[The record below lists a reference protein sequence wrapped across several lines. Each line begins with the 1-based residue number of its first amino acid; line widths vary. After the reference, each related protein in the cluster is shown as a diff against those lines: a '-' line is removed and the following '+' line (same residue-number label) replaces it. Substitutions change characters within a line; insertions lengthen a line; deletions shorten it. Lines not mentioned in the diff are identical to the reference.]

1 MYPIQTH
8 KAKKG
13 GVLVASVLTVA
24 VLASISA
31 VTLSAVNA
39 KHRNSYQA
47 AGWRDA
53 LVAAESGVER
63 AMAEL
68 TASIGDPNSAWTGW
82 TVVDAAGNPA
92 QNQTIDRDGRWI
104 PGYTLRT
111 VTTLPPQNGESVQT
125 QCLVMV
131 DVPATLASTS
141 RRWNQSFRIRS
152 TGIVPL
158 PQLSRAVSDEK
169 DTQLRRLSL
178 VTDRTVGSETRGARL
193 GVPQATRTIE
203 VIAKP
208 ESVFRYGLAAE
219 INFKLQ
225 RKTFIDGY
233 NSNYPDSSTNGKY
246 DPAKR
251 TPKGGSVLANRWKKK
266 PKPTNP
272 LEKFDLGHA
281 TIYGDLVVKGT
292 LKNVKNHENVL
303 GSKITNVSQET
314 PTNLAPQW
322 TSVTANIDKLDGK
335 IPAELAATFKIAEK
349 LAKAGGPAA
358 QFEAKSATA
367 AAELAAKG
375 MELLGSAD
383 PANPARYKVGKIAV
397 DKKNESLVLS
407 NPVGAT
413 ESWVDIWVTEDIK
426 IEHGGTMFLSNGVH
440 ARIFMDGK
448 KVEIKDTKNEKG
460 GFIVESGFAGDL
472 QLIGIESPDQNKKEV
487 DDEYSP
493 RKRSGKLTI
502 SDGDFTGV
510 INAPDWDVDFKPKD
524 WDKEDG
530 INGAQ
535 LFGSILARKVK
546 IGHGADY
553 HYDEAVSEI
562 GSVVGYSFAGWN
574 EVER

>member
-1 MYPIQTH
+1 MKSLRLNNKTN
-8 KAKKG
+8 G
-13 GVLVASVLTVA
+13 GALLVSILTVA
-24 VLASISA
+24 VLVSVSA
-31 VTLSAVNA
+31 VTLSAVSA
-39 KHRNSYQA
+39 RHRASYQA

-68 TASIGDPNSAWTGW
+68 SASIEDPKNAWTGW
-82 TVVDAAGNPA
+82 TVVDAEGNPA
-92 QNQTIDRDGRWI
+92 SNQKIDRDGRWA
-104 PGYTLRT
+104 PGYTLLN
-111 VTTLPPQNGESVQT
+111 VATLPPQTGENVQT
-125 QCLVMV
+125 QYLVMV
-131 DVPATLASTS
+131 DVPESLAPTS
-141 RRWNQSFRIRS
+141 RRWNQSYRIRS

-158 PQLSRAVSDEK
+158 PQLARAVSDEK
-169 DTQLRRLSL
+169 DTQLRRFSL
-178 VTDRTVGSETRGARL
+178 VTDRTIGSPTRGARL
-193 GVPQATRTIE
+193 AIPEATRTIE

-233 NSNYPDSSTNGKY
+233 NSNYPDTSTNGKY
-246 DPAKR
+246 EPAKR
-251 TPKGGSVLANRWKKK
+251 TPKGGTILANRWKKK
-266 PKPTNP
+266 PKPSQP

-292 LKNVKNHENVL
+292 LKNVKNYENVR
-303 GSKITNVSQET
+303 GEKITNVSQDS
-314 PTNLAPQW
+314 PTILAPQW
-322 TSVTANIDKLDGK
+322 ATVTANIDTLDGK
-335 IPAELAATFKIAEK
+335 IPKDLAASFKLAEK

-383 PANPARYKVGKIAV
+383 PSDPARYKVGKIDV
-397 DKKNESLVLS
+397 NKKTESLVLS
-407 NPVGAT
+407 NPAGAA
-413 ESWVDIWVTEDIK
+413 ESWVDIWVTEDMNIQN
-426 IEHGGTMFLSNGVH
+426 GGTVFVSNGVH

-448 KVEIKDTKNEKG
+448 KVEIKNTKNDKG
-460 GFIVESGFAGDL
+460 GFILESGFAGDL
-472 QLIGIESPDQNKKEV
+472 QLIGVETPDQSKKET
-487 DDEYSP
+487 DDEFSP
-493 RKRSGKLTI
+493 RKRSGKLSI
-502 SDGDFTGV
+502 SDADFTGV
-510 INAPDWDVDFKPKD
+510 IYAPDWDVDFNPKD

-553 HYDEAVSEI
+553 HYDEAVAEI
-562 GSVVGYSFAGWN
+562 GSVAGYSFAGWN
-574 EVER
+574 EIER